1 MQRTRP
7 QEEPPTTPSTMV
19 GPAPNLKDACKS
31 GKLHVLT
38 FCSHLAIFCRLLG
51 DVCFLIQVVIRQPL
65 PSLSGD
71 YVMQRDRAEAESFK
85 FVGHTNIICMSIA
98 LQAEYFYV
106 LSCLAS
112 KFGNFCSAP
121 SC

>member
-19 GPAPNLKDACKS
+19 GPAPNLEYACKS
-31 GKLHVLT
+31 GNLHVLT
-38 FCSHLAIFCRLLG
+38 FCSHLDFFAGFLG

-71 YVMQRDRAEAESFK
+71 YVMQRDRAEAKSSQ

-98 LQAEYFYV
+98 LQAESF
-106 LSCLAS
+106 LFSI
-112 KFGNFCSAP
+112 P
-121 SC
+121 I